1 MPKVVLVVEDDE
13 RMQSA
18 LKEVLS
24 KKYLTLSAY
33 DGYQALEILEKKKVD
48 VVITDLK
55 MPKMGGLEFFKA
67 AKKKVNVP
75 FIFITAYGTVPIAV
89 EAMKEG
95 AFDFVLKPFPPELI
109 EKLVERAINYSSKMT
124 KEVRSKEVREVE
136 KDVQEKR
143 LIWVSPKMAR
153 ICEIIDRVAPTKA
166 TVLITG
172 ESGTGKELVA
182 RLIHEKSGRKG
193 RFVAVNCAAIP
204 ETLLE
209 SELFGYEK
217 GAFTGATTSKEGKF
231 ELADGGT
238 ILLDEI
244 GDMPYVLQAKLLRV
258 IQEGEVD
265 RLGGKEP
272 KKIDVRIIAST
283 NKDLKKLVE
292 EGKFREDLYY
302 RLNVVPIKL
311 PPLRER
317 KEDIVPLAEYFLDR
331 FCRMYNVGIKR
342 LDDKAKQVLMKYDWP
357 GNIRELENIIER
369 AVILSGDNP
378 IIGEEDIFIEPRI
391 SREESYND
399 MKVDELEKMLL
410 VKVMEETG
418 SIDEA
423 ASLLGIDREV
433 LMEKL
438 TRYGLKW

>member
-1 MPKVVLVVEDDE
+1 
-13 RMQSA
+13 
-18 LKEVLS
+18 
-24 KKYLTLSAY
+24 
-33 DGYQALEILEKKKVD
+33 
-48 VVITDLK
+48 
-55 MPKMGGLEFFKA
+55 
-67 AKKKVNVP
+67 
-75 FIFITAYGTVPIAV
+75 
-89 EAMKEG
+89 MKEG

-109 EKLVERAINYSSKMT
+109 EKLVERAISYSSK
-124 KEVRSKEVREVE
+124 VSKEIKSKE
-136 KDVQEKR
+136 KEGEIGKDFQEKK
-143 LIWVSPKMAR
+143 LIWVSPKMAK

-193 RFVAVNCAAIP
+193 RFVAINCAAIP

-217 GAFTGATTSKEGKF
+217 GAFTGASTSKEGKF

-272 KKIDVRIIAST
+272 KKVDVRIIAST
-283 NKDLKKLVE
+283 NRDLKKLVE

-317 KEDIVPLAEYFLDR
+317 KEDIIPLAEYFLDR
-331 FCRMYNVGIKR
+331 FCRMYNVGSKR
-342 LDDKAKQVLMKYDWP
+342 LDERAKEVLMKYDWP

-369 AVILSGDNP
+369 TVILSGDNP

-391 SREESYND
+391 NREENYSD

-410 VKVMEETG
+410 IKVMEETG

-423 ASLLGIDREV
+423 SSLLGIDREV
-433 LMEKL
+433 LIEKL
-438 TRYGLKW
+438 TRYGLKY

>member
-1 MPKVVLVVEDDE
+1 MVLVVEDDE

-109 EKLVERAINYSSKMT
+109 EKLVERAISYSSKMT

-143 LIWVSPKMAR
+143 LIWVSPKMAK

-317 KEDIVPLAEYFLDR
+317 KEDIIPLVEYFLDR

-391 SREESYND
+391 SREEGYND

-423 ASLLGIDREV
+423 ASLLGMDREV

-438 TRYGLKW
+438 TRYGLK

>member
-109 EKLVERAINYSSKMT
+109 EKLVERAISYSSKMT

-143 LIWVSPKMAR
+143 LIWVSPKMAK

-317 KEDIVPLAEYFLDR
+317 KEDIIPLVEYFLDR

-391 SREESYND
+391 SREEGYND

-423 ASLLGIDREV
+423 ASLLGMDREV

-438 TRYGLKW
+438 TRYGLK